1 MRLAIL
7 ADIHGNLPA
16 FEAVLD
22 HVSHQHVDQIVIAGD
37 IVVGSPDSAACWQ
50 RAQSLGCPIIRGN
63 HERYVFSFGTPAADP
78 LWATRQ
84 FAPLQW
90 AVEQLNAD
98 ERAALAALPPH
109 LRLPDTPDLL
119 IVHGSLRS
127 DVDSLHAHTPE
138 EMLPAMFPDLR
149 EQMVVRAHNHVGA
162 TRIWGRHIIVTAGSV
177 GLPLDGIPTAQYL
190 ILERRSNEWH
200 IAHQSVPYDLDAAV
214 TRFHTSGYLDAT
226 GPIGRLYMREV
237 AAAGFHIVPFL
248 TAYRRWSATEPLTLD
263 EALVRFE
270 RL

>member
-1 MRLAIL
+1 MRLAII

-22 HVSHQHVDQIVIAGD
+22 HISHQHVDQTVIAGD

-50 RAQSLGCPIIRGN
+50 RAQSLDCPIIRGN
-63 HERYVFSFGTPAADP
+63 HERYVFNFGTPAADL
-78 LWATRQ
+78 LWTTRQ

-90 AVEQLNAD
+90 AVEQLSAD
-98 ERAALAALPPH
+98 ERAALAALPAC
-109 LRLPDTPDLL
+109 LRLPDAPDLL

-127 DVDSLHAHTPE
+127 DIDSLHAHTPE
-138 EMLPAMFPDLR
+138 EMLPAMFPELH
-149 EQMVVRAHNHVGA
+149 EHTVVRAHNHVGA
-162 TRIWGRHIIVTAGSV
+162 TRIWGQHTIVTAGSV
-177 GLPLDGIPTAQYL
+177 GLPLGGIPTAQYL
-190 ILERRSNEWH
+190 ILEQRSANWH

-226 GPIGRLYMREV
+226 GPLGRLYMREV
-237 AAAGFHIVPFL
+237 ATASFHIVPFL
-248 TAYRRWSATEPLTLD
+248 TAYGRWSTVEPLTLD
-263 EALVRFE
+263 EALMRFE